1 MAMDKRK
8 LILLTNDDGIAAEG
22 ILRLRR
28 ALSEIADCVIVAPA
42 SERSACSH
50 AITLHGELYF
60 EEELQNGELIGYKV
74 KGMPA
79 DCVKLALC
87 ELLDRRPDL
96 IVSGINNGANVGI
109 SIYYSGTVSAA
120 REGAILGIPSL
131 ALSVVRATEEILTF
145 AASLGTRIAE
155 RMLANAMPAGTL
167 LNVNIPDCDPA
178 KIKGIQVANQADSYF
193 DEWFVKAKNNGS
205 KNPAYVLHGD
215 MVLRKPDERN
225 DMNVIRDGYVAITPL
240 RIDLTD
246 YNAMGET
253 RALTDDLNNIV
264 TEVRAQ

>member
-8 LILLTNDDGIAAEG
+8 LILITNDDGISAEG
-22 ILRLRR
+22 ILRLRK

-60 EEELQNGELIGYKV
+60 EEERHLISGELIGYKV

-131 ALSVVRATEEILTF
+131 ALSVVRATEEILTY
-145 AASLGTRIAE
+145 AASLGARIAE
-155 RMLANAMPAGTL
+155 RMLANSMTAGTL

-193 DEWFVKAKNNGS
+193 DEWFCKTKNNGS

-225 DMNVIRDGYVAITPL
+225 DTNVIRDGYVAITPL

-246 YNAMGET
+246 YDAMAEA
-253 RALTDDLNNIV
+253 RSLTDALNNVI
-264 TEVRAQ
+264 RC